1 MFVRVCFAR
10 CTLLLRNQR
19 LEQMAHY
26 YLGPMTSA
34 VFGAMLKS
42 LERTAVEH
50 KFKPQTV
57 KPETGKH
64 EDDSEDEEDLL
75 PSITDAEILE
85 HLDKSIDLTIGVK
98 VPKSVGN
105 LPNGVGKRKT
115 ISDDPDEAELG
126 IKIEKESD
134 DEDEDLPA
142 NGFRSLRERN
152 KRLSLVGMHL
162 NILAEHPKRFI
173 KRSWDSKS
181 SRIDIAALNSKLV
194 REEVDTMI
202 GNRYSNIE
210 TRIVRCLREKGKLEE
225 KQLQAMTMMRQQPL
239 RIHLTFLQ
247 FAGIC
252 DSQELP
258 KDASRQPNRV
268 LHLWQF
274 NERRVVNDY
283 LHRAYQGMSRSLQRL
298 RVEREGKFRAVIEKA
313 DRADVKGRE
322 QELLN
327 LQEKNLLKE
336 WREAEERILVQVDRL
351 DDLVGVLRDFSG
363 NHHGLMI

>member
-1 MFVRVCFAR
+1 
-10 CTLLLRNQR
+10 
-19 LEQMAHY
+19 MAHY
-26 YLGPMTSA
+26 YLGPVTAA
-34 VFGAMLKS
+34 VFSALLKS
-42 LERTAVEH
+42 IEH
-50 KFKPQTV
+50 TLVASKVKPQTV
-57 KPETGKH
+57 KPETAKA
-64 EDDSEDEEDLL
+64 EDDCEDEEDLL
-75 PSITDAEILE
+75 PSVTDVEVLE
-85 HLDKSIDLTIGVK
+85 HLDKSMDLTAGIK
-98 VPKSVGN
+98 VPKSANN
-105 LPNGVGKRKT
+105 LPNGVSKRKVL
-115 ISDDPDEAELG
+115 SDDPDEAELG
-126 IKIEKESD
+126 IKVEKVSD
-134 DEDEDLPA
+134 DEDEDPPA
-142 NGFRSLRERN
+142 NGYRSLKERN
-152 KRLSLVGMHL
+152 KRLSLVGIHL

-181 SRIDIAALNSKLV
+181 SRIDIPALNNKLV

-210 TRIVRCLREKGKLEE
+210 TRIVRCLRERGKLEE

-274 NERRVVNDY
+274 NEKRVVNDY

-298 RVEREGKFRAVIEKA
+298 RVEREGKFKAVIEKA

-336 WREAEERILVQVDRL
+336 WREVEERILVQVDRL
-351 DDLVGVLRDFSG
+351 DDLVGVLRDFPG
-363 NHHGLMI
+363 NNNALMI